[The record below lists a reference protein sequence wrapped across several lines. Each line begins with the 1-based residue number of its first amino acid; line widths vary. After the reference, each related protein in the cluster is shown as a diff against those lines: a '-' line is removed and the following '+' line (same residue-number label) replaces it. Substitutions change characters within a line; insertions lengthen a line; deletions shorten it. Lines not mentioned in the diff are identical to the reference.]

1 MIFEKVKTLNHIGLL
16 DERRAEDAVPA
27 PVLHYRTLTFG
38 NVVGRSER
46 FVKKSILLKKYTK
59 FFVFGEIHVFDDVF
73 PAENLIARKCYFLC
87 EVFKSMKI
95 AFLHLFDAFY
105 CILQTPNGNVVCK
118 PVVVYIV
125 FVHVWPCHSEDHIFF
140 LFCRN
145 THPLTPEA
153 GNGNKNAQSV
163 IGKVVFVACVSNV
176 IVYSI
181 SYYSVAMNFFES
193 HFPFVVALYAIE
205 GGYRKKGSSIGETQ
219 FFGIQNG
226 FRKMPEAVKQEVF

>member
-1 MIFEKVKTLNHIGLL
+1 
-16 DERRAEDAVPA
+16 
-27 PVLHYRTLTFG
+27 
-38 NVVGRSER
+38 
-46 FVKKSILLKKYTK
+46 
-59 FFVFGEIHVFDDVF
+59 
-73 PAENLIARKCYFLC
+73 
-87 EVFKSMKI
+87 MKI

-163 IGKVVFVACVSNV
+163 IGKVVLVASVPYV
-176 IVYSI
+176 IVYCI
-181 SYYSVAMNFFES
+181 GNDSVAMNFFES
-193 HFPFVVALYAIE
+193 HFPFVVTFYPVE
-205 GGYRKKGSSIGETQ
+205 GGYREKGRSICEAQ
-219 FFGIQNG
+219 FFCIQNG
-226 FRKMPEAVKQEVF
+226 FRKMPEAVKQ